1 MYMRRQDKPDFVEGG
16 LLAVLTV
23 WIVSVLYLINQA
35 STAVSMSELSWISLT
50 TFFTAF
56 SSVVLLVVA
65 ILLARMIR
73 RLR

>member
-1 MYMRRQDKPDFVEGG
+1 MRRQDKPDFVEGG

-50 TFFTAF
+50 TFFTAL

-65 ILLARMIR
+65 ILLARLIR